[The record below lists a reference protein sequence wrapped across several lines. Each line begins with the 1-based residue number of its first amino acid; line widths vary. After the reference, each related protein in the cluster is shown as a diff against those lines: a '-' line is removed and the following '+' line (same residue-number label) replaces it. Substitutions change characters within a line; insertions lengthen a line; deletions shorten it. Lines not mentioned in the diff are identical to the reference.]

1 MKQLKLIGI
10 ISIWLGLDLISKHF
24 FYNLNYLDHSN
35 IIDSVLNQGISR
47 SLPVPFI
54 VILGVSVIG
63 IGAILRLYKT
73 KYIWYIITGVLLA
86 GTLGN
91 FIDRIVYGGVRDFI
105 NIGFFNFPIF
115 NIADI
120 MLTIGVWLRMLQ
132 VILEKKK

>member
-1 MKQLKLIGI
+1 MKYLKLIGI
-10 ISIWLGLDLISKHF
+10 IGIWLGLDLISKHF
-24 FYNLNYLDHSN
+24 FYNLNYLEHTA

-54 VILGVSVIG
+54 IIIGVSIIG
-63 IGAILRLYKT
+63 IGAMLRLYKT
-73 KYIWYIITGVLLA
+73 KHIWYIITGVLLA

-91 FIDRIVYGGVRDFI
+91 FIDRLIYWGVRDFI

-120 MLTIGVWLRMLQ
+120 LLTLGVWLRMLQ